1 MKNPLSPNSLR
12 SSVSLHF
19 PCGWLFG
26 LLLATSAAMADD
38 PIVLGELPLLFAD
51 DSGVASAKNIR
62 RAFHPASTL
71 GEPVVAAERSW
82 EGGRVYV
89 YGSVIFSP
97 ERNQFQMWYGTPK
110 PSKVL
115 YAISAD
121 GVRWTKPAL
130 GLFESAEWP
139 ANNIV
144 YHGHSASVLRDEFE
158 ADASRR
164 YKLLS
169 AGSDGDGY
177 TATSPDGVR
186 WRPISAEP
194 VFHCL
199 GGDTMTLTQNPRT
212 GEYLVYHKNLTE
224 IRGYVRRTVW
234 LTRSP
239 DFKRWSE
246 PVIVFAPD
254 EQDEAWIE
262 PQSKQRT
269 DVYGMSVFPHAAGF
283 LGLPAIFR
291 VEKIRPKDELSPGQ
305 AGDDG
310 PIDIQLV
317 TSTDGVQ
324 WARTEPRL
332 AIIPRGAHGDFD
344 RGALLGVT
352 NTPVHAGDKTWI
364 YYTALTTT
372 HGAPVPPKRI
382 AIGRA
387 EWRLHGF
394 ASLDAE
400 GEGEI
405 QTKLLRFSQARLMIN
420 ADAARGDVRVE
431 LRDGGGKVLSGY
443 SFADSEPLARDQT
456 RQVARWKSGATIP
469 VSQSLVVVLKLKNA
483 RLFSLWSG
491 AE

>member
-1 MKNPLSPNSLR
+1 
-12 SSVSLHF
+12 
-19 PCGWLFG
+19 
-26 LLLATSAAMADD
+26 MAGAVVVAEE

-51 DSGVASAKNIR
+51 DSGVAFSKNIR
-62 RAFHPASTL
+62 RVFHPASTL
-71 GEPVVAAERSW
+71 GQPVLTADAPW

-97 ERNQFQMWYGTPK
+97 EQNQFQMWYGTPK

-115 YAISAD
+115 HATSVD
-121 GVRWTKPAL
+121 GVRWDKPGL
-130 GLFESAEWP
+130 GLFEAAGSLE
-139 ANNIV
+139 NNIV
-144 YHGHSASVLRDEFE
+144 YHGHSPSVLRDVFE
-158 ADASRR
+158 TDASQR
-164 YKLLS
+164 YKMLS
-169 AGSDGDGY
+169 AGDDGDGR
-177 TATSPDGVR
+177 TATSPDGLR
-186 WRPISAEP
+186 WTSVSDTPA
-194 VFHCL
+194 FHCP

-212 GEYLVYHKNLTE
+212 GEYLAYHKNLTE
-224 IRGYVRRTVW
+224 IRGYLRRTVW
-234 LTRSP
+234 LTRSR

-246 PVIVFAPD
+246 PVMVFLPD
-254 EQDEAWIE
+254 EQDETWIE

-283 LGLPAIFR
+283 LGMPSIFR
-291 VEKIRPKDELSPGQ
+291 VEKIRPKSELSPGQ

-310 PIDIQLV
+310 PIDIQLI
-317 TSTDGVQ
+317 TSTDGVR

-332 AIIPRGAHGDFD
+332 AMIPRGAHGDFD

-352 NTPVHAGDKTWI
+352 NTPVHTGDKTWV

-394 ASLDAE
+394 ASVEAD
-400 GEGEI
+400 GQGEI
-405 QTKLLRFSQARLMIN
+405 KTKPLRFSQGRLMIN

-431 LRDGGGKVLSGY
+431 LQDGTGKALSGY
-443 SFADSEPLARDQT
+443 SFADSEPLALDKS
-456 RQVARWKSGATIP
+456 RQVARWKSGAAVP
-469 VSQSLVVVLKLKNA
+469 VGRTLVVVLKLNNA

>member
-1 MKNPLSPNSLR
+1 MNNLVCPNSSR
-12 SSVSLHF
+12 SAVSLQRR
-19 PCGWLFG
+19 CAWLLG
-26 LLLATSAAMADD
+26 LSLATSAAMAAE
-38 PIVLGELPLLFAD
+38 PIMLGGLPLLFAD
-51 DSGVASAKNIR
+51 DSGVASAKSIR
-62 RAFHPASTL
+62 RAFHPAGTL
-71 GEPVVAAERSW
+71 GEPVVAAELPW

-89 YGSVIFSP
+89 YGSVVFSP

-115 YAISAD
+115 YATSDD
-121 GVRWTKPAL
+121 GLRWTKPAL
-130 GLFESAEWP
+130 GLFESVEWP

-144 YHGHSASVLRDEFE
+144 YHGHSASVMRDELE

-164 YKLLS
+164 YKLLT

-177 TATSPDGVR
+177 TATSSDGVR
-186 WRPISAEP
+186 WTSVSAEP
-194 VFHCL
+194 AFHCP
-199 GGDTMTLTQNPRT
+199 GGDTMTLAQNPRT
-212 GEYLVYHKNLTE
+212 GEYLAYHKNLTD

-246 PVIVFAPD
+246 PVMVFVPD
-254 EQDEAWIE
+254 GQDEAWIE
-262 PQSKQRT
+262 PQSKQRA

-291 VEKIRPKDELSPGQ
+291 VEKIRPKSELSPGQ

-332 AIIPRGAHGDFD
+332 AMIPRGAHGDFD

-394 ASLDAE
+394 ASLDAN

-405 QTKLLRFSQARLMIN
+405 QTKPLRFAHARLMIN
-420 ADAARGDVRVE
+420 ADASQGEVRVE
-431 LRDGGGKVLSGY
+431 LRDEAGRALPGH
-443 SFADSEPLARDQT
+443 SFADAEPLTRDAT
-456 RQVARWKSGATIP
+456 RRVVRWKRGAAVP
-469 VSQSLVVVLKLKNA
+469 AGRPLVVVVKLNNA
-483 RLFSLWSG
+483 RLFSLWTA